1 MNTTQN
7 GSADTRRC
15 EVDREGVAE
24 QLQREQLIRLDPAQ
38 ALQHRQAC
46 ISAAKQEGVG
56 QHVLGEGPHDK
67 SERPEN
73 FA

>member
-1 MNTTQN
+1 MNPR
-7 GSADTRRC
+7 ADVRRC
-15 EVDREGVAE
+15 EVHGQRITEE
-24 QLQREQLIRLDPAQ
+24 LQREQLIRLDPAQ

-73 FA
+73 IA